1 MKLHFK
7 TIGEGKPLIIMH
19 GLFGMLDN
27 WQTFGKA
34 ISKMGYEAHLLDMR
48 NHGRSPHSLEHNYQ
62 VMADDLEEYMD
73 DRGIEE
79 ADILGHSM
87 GGKVAM
93 VFATEN
99 EDRTKS
105 LTVVDIAPKAYPVH
119 HGDIIE
125 GLQSLDFSVL
135 KSRSAATEQL
145 GKHIENAAVK
155 QFLLKSLYWEEKTK
169 LALRFNLD
177 VIHQNI
183 NMVGEALF
191 DDATYSGPSLFID
204 GEVSNYI
211 KAEDEPLIKR
221 HFPNSRI
228 ETVLGSGHW
237 VHAEQPE
244 LFYKCIAQ
252 FLENRA

>member
-1 MKLHFK
+1 MKLHNK
-7 TIGEGKPLIIMH
+7 ILGEGEPLIIMH

-34 ISKMGYEAHLLDMR
+34 ISQLGYEVHMLDMR

-62 VMADDLEEYMD
+62 VMADDLEEYLD
-73 DRGIEE
+73 DHDIDE

-99 EDRTKS
+99 EELTKS

-119 HGDIIE
+119 HEEIIE
-125 GLQSLDFSVL
+125 GLKSLDFSVL
-135 KSRSAATEQL
+135 KSRGEATEQL
-145 GKHIENAAVK
+145 GKYISNAAVK

-177 VIHQNI
+177 VIDQNI

-191 DDATYSGPSLFID
+191 DDAIYSGPTLFID
-204 GEVSNYI
+204 GELSNYI
-211 KAEDEPLIKR
+211 KAEDESLIKR

-252 FLENRA
+252 FLENKA

>member
-1 MKLHFK
+1 MQLHFK
-7 TIGEGKPLIIMH
+7 IIGEGKPLIIMH

-34 ISKMGYEAHLLDMR
+34 ISQLGYEVHMLDMR

-62 VMADDLEEYMD
+62 VMADDLEEYLD
-73 DRGIEE
+73 DHNIDE

-99 EDRTKS
+99 EERTKS

-119 HGDIIE
+119 HEEIIK
-125 GLQSLDFSVL
+125 GLNSLDFSVL
-135 KSRSAATEQL
+135 KSRGEATEQL
-145 GKHIENAAVK
+145 GKYIDNFAVK

-177 VIHQNI
+177 VIDQNI

-191 DDATYSGPSLFID
+191 DDATYSGPALFID
-204 GEVSNYI
+204 GELSNYI
-211 KAEDEPLIKR
+211 KPEDTLLINR
-221 HFPNSRI
+221 HFPNARI
-228 ETVLGSGHW
+228 ETILGSGHW

-252 FLENRA
+252 FLENKA